1 MLHVGV
7 VGLGAIGQEH
17 LDIYGNMPEVV
28 LSGVADLNES
38 LAGEVARR
46 IGTQAYASA
55 AELLEDPTVD
65 AISLCTPDH
74 LHYADAKRIIAA
86 GKHLLL
92 EKPIATTVA
101 EADQLVELAEASGLA
116 VMPGHTLRF
125 ENHYVAARALVSA
138 GRIGDI
144 VHGYVRRNNKISVAE
159 RVRGR
164 TSVTFFLGTH
174 DIDALT
180 WITGSQIVEVQ
191 AMESAQRTPDGSRA
205 VAVHANLRLESG
217 SIVQLEAGWGLAN
230 DFPTD
235 IDARFRLVGT
245 SGELSIDIHEQGM
258 RLFSGTHSF
267 PVPAA
272 FPVYGIPQGA
282 LKEELDA
289 FTRAASRGTD
299 VPVTMRQAANAVRV
313 AAAIDESIQ
322 KKTSVEIAY
331 P

>member
-1 MLHVGV
+1 MQEHESNKETEMLHVGV

-159 RVRGR
+159 RVRGEC
-164 TSVTFFLGTH
+164 H
-174 DIDALT
+174 AL
-180 WITGSQIVEVQ
+180 
-191 AMESAQRTPDGSRA
+191 PLDPP
-205 VAVHANLRLESG
+205 L
-217 SIVQLEAGWGLAN
+217 
-230 DFPTD
+230 
-235 IDARFRLVGT
+235 
-245 SGELSIDIHEQGM
+245 SGEHPTSP
-258 RLFSGTHSF
+258 R
-267 PVPAA
+267 
-272 FPVYGIPQGA
+272 
-282 LKEELDA
+282 
-289 FTRAASRGTD
+289 RAWRDTGPRRA
-299 VPVTMRQAANAVRV
+299 
-313 AAAIDESIQ
+313 
-322 KKTSVEIAY
+322 
-331 P
+331 